1 MRLLILT
8 QYYPPEIGAPQ
19 NRLHELAIRLKA
31 YGMEV
36 EVLTAL
42 PNYPKMKIQEG
53 YEKGKKREEQIDG
66 IAVHRAAIYVAASK
80 SIVARLL
87 NYFSFVW
94 TSYWRGRKLD
104 KFDFLLVESPPLFL
118 GYSAMALSRK
128 LSAKLIFNVSDLWPE
143 SAEKLGIVNNQAL
156 LKMAYRL
163 EAKCYRNAA
172 LITGQTQGIV
182 ADIKARF
189 PEKEVYWLPN
199 GVNIDY
205 YKPSNLNES
214 DFRTRNGFKASDLLF
229 FYGGILGHAQ
239 GLEVILHAAEQLLMH
254 PHIHFILQG
263 SGPEKEKLIALKASL
278 NLSNIHF
285 LEPVSKTEM
294 PAILQAIDVALVPLK
309 NLPLFQ
315 GAIPSKVFE
324 ALAMEVPLLLGV
336 DGEARQHFIVNAA
349 AGWYFEPENAR
360 ELANVIQS
368 IVAKP
373 DDIKS
378 AGKNGRIY
386 VSQHF
391 NRDQIAASLYQHLI
405 SLS

>member
-66 IAVHRAAIYVAASK
+66 IAVHRAAIYVSASK

-94 TSYWRGRKLD
+94 TSYWRGSKLD

-118 GYSAMALSRK
+118 GYCAMALSRK

-143 SAEKLGIVNNQAL
+143 SAEKLGIVNNQYL

-163 EAKCYRNAA
+163 EAKCYQRAA
-172 LITGQTQGIV
+172 LITGQTEGIV
-182 ADIKARF
+182 SDIAQRF
-189 PEKEVYWLPN
+189 PSKQVYWLPN
-199 GVNIDY
+199 GVNLDY
-205 YKPSNLNES
+205 YKPSNINES

-229 FYGGILGHAQ
+229 FYGGIIGHAQ

-285 LEPVSKTEM
+285 LEPVAKAEM

-336 DGEARQHFIVNAA
+336 DGEARHHFIEKAE
-349 AGWYFEPENAR
+349 AGWYFEPENPR

-378 AGKNGRIY
+378 AGKNGRLY

-391 NRDQIAASLYQHLI
+391 NRDQIAASLYKRLT

>member
-31 YGMEV
+31 YGVEV

-66 IAVHRAAIYVAASK
+66 IAVHRAAIYVSASK

-104 KFDFLLVESPPLFL
+104 QFDFLLVESPPLFL
-118 GYSAMALSRK
+118 GYSAMALSKK
-128 LSAKLIFNVSDLWPE
+128 LGAKLIFNVSDLWPE
-143 SAEKLGIVNNQAL
+143 SAEKLGIVNNPYL
-156 LKMAYRL
+156 LKMAYKL
-163 EAKCYRNAA
+163 EARCYLRAA
-172 LITGQTQGIV
+172 LVTGQTEGIV
-182 ADIKARF
+182 ADISQRF
-189 PEKEVYWLPN
+189 PSSEVYWLPN
-199 GVNIDY
+199 GVNVEFY
-205 YKPSNLNES
+205 NPSISLHS
-214 DFRTRNGFKASDLLF
+214 PFREQNGFEPTDLLF
-229 FYGGILGHAQ
+229 FYGGIIGHAQ
-239 GLEVILHAAEQLLMH
+239 GLEVILYAAQQLRDCQH
-254 PHIHFILQG
+254 VHFILQG
-263 SGPEKEKLIALKASL
+263 SGPEKEKLQALKAEL
-278 NLSNIHF
+278 QLTNIHF
-285 LEPVSKTEM
+285 LEPVAKADM

-336 DGEARQHFIVNAA
+336 DGEARRHFIEKAQ
-349 AGWYFEPENAR
+349 AGWYFEPENATA
-360 ELANVIQS
+360 LASVIRSLIENPKS
-368 IVAKP
+368 IET
-373 DDIKS
+373 
-378 AGKNGRIY
+378 AGQNGRKY
-386 VSQHF
+386 VAEHF
-391 NRDQIAASLYQHLI
+391 NRDQIAASLYKRLT

>member
-1 MRLLILT
+1 
-8 QYYPPEIGAPQ
+8 
-19 NRLHELAIRLKA
+19 
-31 YGMEV
+31 V
-36 EVLTAL
+36 S
-42 PNYPKMKIQEG
+42 
-53 YEKGKKREEQIDG
+53 
-66 IAVHRAAIYVAASK
+66 ASK

-143 SAEKLGIVNNQAL
+143 SAEKLGIVNNPYL

-163 EAKCYRNAA
+163 EAKCYQSAA
-172 LITGQTQGIV
+172 LITGQTEGIV
-182 ADIKARF
+182 ADIAQRF
-189 PEKEVYWLPN
+189 PSKQVYWLPN

-205 YKPSNLNES
+205 YNPANLNES

-229 FYGGILGHAQ
+229 FYGGIIGHAQ
-239 GLEVILHAAEQLLMH
+239 GLEVILHAAQQLLAFE
-254 PHIHFILQG
+254 HIHFILQG
-263 SGPEKEKLIALKASL
+263 SGPEKAKLQELKAEL
-278 NLSNIHF
+278 QLTNIHF
-285 LEPVSKTEM
+285 LEPVAKAEM
-294 PAILQAIDVALVPLK
+294 PAVLQAIDVALVPLK

-336 DGEARQHFIVNAA
+336 DGEARRHFIEKAE
-349 AGWYFEPENAR
+349 AGWYFEPENAQALSACII
-360 ELANVIQS
+360 EIAKAPQNIQQ
-368 IVAKP
+368 
-373 DDIKS
+373 
-378 AGKNGRIY
+378 AGKNGRAY

-391 NRDQIAASLYQHLI
+391 NRDQIAASLYKRLT

>member
-1 MRLLILT
+1 V
-8 QYYPPEIGAPQ
+8 
-19 NRLHELAIRLKA
+19 
-31 YGMEV
+31 EV

-53 YEKGKKREEQIDG
+53 YEKGKKREEHIDG
-66 IAVHRAAIYVAASK
+66 IAVHRAAIYVSASK

-143 SAEKLGIVNNQAL
+143 SAEKLGIVNNPYL

-163 EAKCYRNAA
+163 EAKCYQRAA
-172 LITGQTQGIV
+172 LVTGQTEGIT
-182 ADIKARF
+182 ADIAQRF
-189 PEKEVYWLPN
+189 PSTQVYWLPN

-205 YKPSNLNES
+205 YNPANLNES

-229 FYGGILGHAQ
+229 FYGGIIGHAQ
-239 GLEVILHAAEQLLMH
+239 GLEVILHAAQQLLDYK
-254 PHIHFILQG
+254 HIHFILQG
-263 SGPEKEKLIALKASL
+263 SGPEKAKLQELKAEL
-278 NLSNIHF
+278 QLTNIHF
-285 LEPVSKTEM
+285 LEPVAKAEM

-336 DGEARQHFIVNAA
+336 DGEAKRHFIEKAE
-349 AGWYFEPENAR
+349 AGWYFEPENAQALSTCIL
-360 ELANVIQS
+360 EIAQEPKMIQH
-368 IVAKP
+368 
-373 DDIKS
+373 
-378 AGKNGRIY
+378 AGKNGRAY

-391 NRDQIAASLYQHLI
+391 NRDQIAASLYKRLT

>member
-31 YGMEV
+31 YGVEV

-66 IAVHRAAIYVAASK
+66 IAVHRAGIYVSASK

-118 GYSAMALSRK
+118 GYSAMALSNK
-128 LSAKLIFNVSDLWPE
+128 LRAKLIFNVSDLWPE
-143 SAEKLGIVNNQAL
+143 SAEKLGIVNNSFL

-163 EAKCYRNAA
+163 EAKCYQRAA
-172 LITGQTQGIV
+172 LITGQTEGIT
-182 ADIKARF
+182 ADIEQRF
-189 PEKEVYWLPN
+189 PSAQVYWLPN
-199 GVNIDY
+199 GVNTDFY
-205 YKPSNLNES
+205 NPSIPLNS
-214 DFRTRNGFKASDLLF
+214 TFRQQNGFKASDLLF
-229 FYGGILGHAQ
+229 FYGGIIGHAQ
-239 GLEVILHAAEQLLMH
+239 GLEVILHAAQQLLDH
-254 PHIHFILQG
+254 KHIHFILQG
-263 SGPEKEKLIALKASL
+263 SGPEKAKLQELKAEL
-278 NLSNIHF
+278 QLTNIHF
-285 LEPVSKTEM
+285 LEPVAKAEM

-336 DGEARQHFIVNAA
+336 DGEARRHFIEKAE
-349 AGWYFEPENAR
+349 AGWYFEPENIKALTACIMHIAK
-360 ELANVIQS
+360 EPIMIQH
-368 IVAKP
+368 
-373 DDIKS
+373 
-378 AGKNGRIY
+378 AGKNGRAY

-391 NRDQIAASLYQHLI
+391 NRDQIAASLYKRLI